1 MHVTIK
7 IAKGIV
13 KDGKLEADVSSFSD
27 SDVYIISKEDFEV
40 IAGSEST
47 RYQLEK
53 ALGVLQEVVKTDL
66 PEEVK
71 IMVEQAVKA

>member
-1 MHVTIK
+1 MA
-7 IAKGIV
+7 IAKGVV
-13 KDGKLEADVSSFSD
+13 KDGKLEVDVSSFSD
-27 SDVYIISKEDFEV
+27 SDVYIISKEDFEI

-53 ALGVLQEVVKTDL
+53 ALEALQEVAKADL

-71 IMVEQAVKA
+71 AKVEQVVKV

>member
-1 MHVTIK
+1 MHIQTT

-13 KDGKLEADVSSFSD
+13 KDGKLEADVSGFSD
-27 SDVYIISKEDFEV
+27 SDVYIIGKEDFEI

-53 ALGVLQEVVKTDL
+53 ALEALQEVSKVDL

-71 IMVEQAVKA
+71 QMVEQVVKA

>member
-1 MHVTIK
+1 MHIQMA

-13 KDGKLEADVSSFSD
+13 KDGELEADVSSFSD
-27 SDVYIISKEDFEV
+27 SDVYIISKEDFEI

-53 ALGVLQEVVKTDL
+53 ALEALQEVAKADL

-71 IMVEQAVKA
+71 AKVEQVVKA

>member
-1 MHVTIK
+1 MHIQTT

-27 SDVYIISKEDFEV
+27 SDVYIIGKEDFEI
-40 IAGSEST
+40 IAGSESA

-53 ALGVLQEVVKTDL
+53 ALEALQEVSKADL

-71 IMVEQAVKA
+71 TKVEQVVKA